1 MDLEKM
7 HVALAWVAKLYGMGE
22 VRRLLA
28 LWFPPAK
35 VAKLAPP
42 STEEAADDD
51 AIYWARTRAQ
61 VSGVVLAYRSSKGRR
76 WEAMAKLAIL
86 RSGATV

>member
-1 MDLEKM
+1 MDLEKL

-51 AIYWARTRAQ
+51 AIYWARTR
-61 VSGVVLAYRSSKGRR
+61 VTVNGIVTAYRASKGRR
-76 WEAMAKLAIL
+76 WEAKARMAMLA
-86 RSGATV
+86 RGMTF